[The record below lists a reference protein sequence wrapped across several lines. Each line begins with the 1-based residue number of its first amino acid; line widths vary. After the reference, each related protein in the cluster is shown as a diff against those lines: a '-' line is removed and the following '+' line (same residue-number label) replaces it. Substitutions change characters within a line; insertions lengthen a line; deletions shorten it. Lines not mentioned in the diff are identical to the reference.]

1 MTERLRQVLERLER
15 FAEQLEP
22 PEQDS
27 IADLLQQK
35 LEELADEQRWEELF
49 NDPRSE
55 ALLDRL
61 GTEAHKEHVAGRTEE
76 ITGDTFV

>member
-1 MTERLRQVLERLER
+1 MTERLRQVLEQIEQFAERLE
-15 FAEQLEP
+15 P
-22 PEQDS
+22 TEQDT

-61 GTEAHKEHVAGRTEE
+61 GAEAHAEHAAGRTEE
-76 ITGDTFV
+76 ITGNTFV